1 MQETGFDPWVRKIL
15 WRRKWQPTPVH
26 LPGKS
31 HGQRSLVDYSP
42 WDRKESDMTERH
54 HFHFHI
60 LTKRCQSED
69 LKKRS
74 QILGHSFPFERPG
87 WLYSFSR
94 PTFRVRRPCA
104 HYQSCCTVLRQ
115 DFGPEVVYCMTTT
128 LPIIHLPHFKHKHAH
143 TNIFLASN
151 TTLEAKVWV
160 LNPFS
165 ISSSDFLAWKS
176 SDICRVSLSEST
188 EC

>member
-1 MQETGFDPWVRKIL
+1 MATHSSTLAWKIPWTV
-15 WRRKWQPTPVH
+15 
-26 LPGKS
+26 
-31 HGQRSLVDYSP
+31 SLVDYSP
-42 WDRKESDMTERH
+42 WDRKESDTTERH

-60 LTKRCQSED
+60 LTKRCLAHAKALSTHWLILPKDYVWYQSED
-69 LKKRS
+69 LKRWS
-74 QILGHSFPFERPG
+74 QIVGHSFPFERPG

-94 PTFRVRRPCA
+94 PTFRVGHPCT

-115 DFGPEVVYCMTTT
+115 DFGPEIVFCMTTT

-151 TTLEAKVWV
+151 TTLEAEVWV

-165 ISSSDFLAWKS
+165 ISSSDFLA
-176 SDICRVSLSEST
+176 
-188 EC
+188 